1 MVLELPY
8 ILKKMGNKM
17 KAKIYSTFV
26 TALLSGSAISGLV
39 ATSALAETT
48 LRLAHASSTDSLINK
63 AVERFAA
70 EVKAESKGS
79 LAVQIFPNG
88 QLGDEGP
95 IADGVGAGA
104 IDIGLGG
111 SIDAIDPRL
120 NVLSLPFLFK
130 DATNV
135 HTFLDSKQGQI
146 VQHFGGERGYL
157 MLGALDSGFR
167 QFATSKAIEK
177 PADLAGVKIRTPPN
191 PVILATMK
199 QFGALAE
206 SIPFGQVYTALQSH
220 VVAAVEPEMRD
231 YYDSKWYEVAKHLT
245 ISNYIWTANWWF
257 MNKDR
262 FDGLTAEEQ
271 VAVRKSATDTVAWY
285 RNELSKTYA
294 ETQASLESKG
304 VTVTKVDTAP
314 FAQMVKPVYAQ
325 FAKEWGADLV
335 SAVEK
340 SAAAN

>member
-1 MVLELPY
+1 MLRKTSKFNVV
-8 ILKKMGNKM
+8 
-17 KAKIYSTFV
+17 A
-26 TALLSGSAISGLV
+26 ALLGGV
-39 ATSALAETT
+39 AAACIFAGSALAETT
-48 LRLAHASSTDSLINK
+48 LRLAHASSPDSLINK
-63 AVERFAA
+63 AVEKFAA
-70 EVKAESKGS
+70 EVKDGTKGS
-79 LAVQIFPNG
+79 VVVQIFPNG

-111 SIDAIDPRL
+111 AVDAIDPRL

-130 DATNV
+130 DAGNV
-135 HTFLDSKQGQI
+135 HKFLDSEEGQKI
-146 VQHFGGERGYL
+146 QHFGADRGYL

-167 QFATSKAIEK
+167 QFATNKPIEK

-191 PVILATMK
+191 PVILSTMK
-199 QFGALAE
+199 QLGALAE

-231 YYDSKWYEVAKHLT
+231 YYDSKWYEVAKHLS

-262 FDGLTAEEQ
+262 FDALTPDEQ
-271 VAVRKSATDTVAWY
+271 AIVQKAASDTVSWY
-285 RNELSKTYA
+285 RGELGKAY
-294 ETQASLESKG
+294 EDTQKALEAKG

-314 FAQMVKPVYAQ
+314 FVDLVKPVYEQ
-325 FAKEWGADLV
+325 FSKEWGADLV
-335 SAVEK
+335 TTVQK
-340 SAAAN
+340 AASSN

>member
-1 MVLELPY
+1 
-8 ILKKMGNKM
+8 M
-17 KAKIYSTFV
+17 KLGFTSTIV
-26 TALLSGSAISGLV
+26 AALLAGSAMCAF
-39 ATSALAETT
+39 ATTAAAETT
-48 LRLAHASSTDSLINK
+48 LRLAHASSPESLINK
-63 AVERFAA
+63 AVEKFAA
-70 EVKAESKGS
+70 EVKEESKGS
-79 LAVQIFPNG
+79 VVVQIFPNG

-130 DATNV
+130 DAANV
-135 HTFLDSKQGQI
+135 HKFLDSEQGQT
-146 VQHFGGERGYL
+146 VQGFGADRGY
-157 MLGALDSGFR
+157 MILGALDSGFR
-167 QFATSKAIEK
+167 QFATSKPIEK

-231 YYDSKWYEVAKHLT
+231 YYDSKWYEVAKQLT

-262 FDGLTAEEQ
+262 FDQLAPEEQ
-271 VAVRKSATDTVAWY
+271 AAIRKAATDTVAWY
-285 RNELSKTYA
+285 RSELDRAYA
-294 ETQASLESKG
+294 ETQSALESKG

-314 FAQMVKPVYAQ
+314 FSAMVKPVYAQ

-340 SAAAN
+340 AASAN

>member
-1 MVLELPY
+1 MLTNP
-8 ILKKMGNKM
+8 KKKGNNVKH
-17 KAKIYSTFV
+17 KFHATLIS
-26 TALLSGSAISGLV
+26 ALLSGAVLSCAF
-39 ATSALAETT
+39 AFPAAAETT
-48 LRLAHASSTDSLINK
+48 LRLAHASSPDSLINK
-63 AVERFAA
+63 AVEKFAA
-70 EVKAESKGS
+70 EVKEESKGS
-79 LAVQIFPNG
+79 VVIQIFPNG

-130 DATNV
+130 DAANV
-135 HTFLDSKQGQI
+135 HKFLDSEQGQA
-146 VQHFGGERGYL
+146 VQHFGEKRGYL

-177 PADLAGVKIRTPPN
+177 PADLSGVKIRTPPN

-262 FDGLTAEEQ
+262 FDALTPDEQ
-271 VAVRKSATDTVAWY
+271 AAVKKSATDTVAWY
-285 RNELSKTYA
+285 RSELDKAYA
-294 ETQASLESKG
+294 DTQASLESKG

-314 FAQMVKPVYAQ
+314 FAEMVKPVYAQ

-340 SAAAN
+340 SAASN

>member
-1 MVLELPY
+1 
-8 ILKKMGNKM
+8 M
-17 KAKIYSTFV
+17 KNIFT
-26 TALLSGSAISGLV
+26 TAF
-39 ATSALAETT
+39 TSALIFGTVMGCILAIPAQAETT
-48 LRLAHASSTDSLINK
+48 LRLAHASSPDSLINK
-63 AVERFAA
+63 AVEKFAD
-70 EVKAESKGS
+70 EVKQESKGS
-79 LAVQIFPNG
+79 LLVQIFPNG

-111 SIDAIDPRL
+111 SIDAINPRL

-130 DATNV
+130 DAANV
-135 HTFLDSKQGQI
+135 HRFLDSEQGQS
-146 VQHFGGERGYL
+146 VQRFGEERGYL

-167 QFATSKAIEK
+167 QFATNKAIEK

-231 YYDSKWYEVAKHLT
+231 YYDSKWFEVAKHLT

-262 FDGLTAEEQ
+262 FDALTAEEQ
-271 VAVRKSATDTVAWY
+271 AAIKESAANTVVWY
-285 RNELSKTYA
+285 RSELDKAYID
-294 ETQASLESKG
+294 TQASLESKG
-304 VTVTKVDTAP
+304 VTVTRADTAA
-314 FAQMVKPVYAQ
+314 FAEMVKPIYAQ

-335 SAVEK
+335 SSVEK
-340 SAAAN
+340 SAAGN

>member
-1 MVLELPY
+1 MVGSPIKTKRGTEVINNRHLSL
-8 ILKKMGNKM
+8 I
-17 KAKIYSTFV
+17 
-26 TALLSGSAISGLV
+26 TAVVSCTVLFGGFAGSAC
-39 ATSALAETT
+39 AETT
-48 LRLAHASSTDSLINK
+48 LRLAHASSPDSLINK
-63 AVERFAA
+63 AVTKFAD
-70 EVKAESKGS
+70 EVKDKTKGS
-79 LAVQIFPNG
+79 VDVQIFPNG

-111 SIDAIDPRL
+111 AVDAIDPRL

-130 DATNV
+130 DSANV
-135 HTFLDSKQGQI
+135 HHFLDGEQGQKI
-146 VQHFGGERGYL
+146 QSFGEERGYQ
-157 MLGALDSGFR
+157 MLGVLDSGFR

-177 PADLAGVKIRTPPN
+177 PADLAGIKIRTPPN

-199 QFGALAE
+199 QLGALAE

-231 YYDSKWYEVAKHLT
+231 YYDSKWFEVAKHLS
-245 ISNYIWTANWWF
+245 ISNYIWTANWWY

-262 FDGLTAEEQ
+262 FAELTPDEQ
-271 VAVRKSATDTVAWY
+271 AAVKAAAADTVKWY
-285 RNELSKTYA
+285 RSELDKVYA
-294 ETQASLESKG
+294 DTQAALEAKG

-314 FAQMVKPVYAQ
+314 FVELVKPVYGQ

-335 SAVEK
+335 SAVQTQA
-340 SAAAN
+340 SAN